1 MIERTLA
8 RRYAKALL
16 EVSEKDQTVEET
28 EATLLALRQVYLE
41 DPALRQV
48 LQQPRI
54 PRAERIALLCRPFEG
69 GPGRGFTEFLSLL
82 VQKKRTDLIP
92 EIAEAFDRLAD
103 SSRGLVQVRVRTWK
117 ALDDDQRARLKEK
130 LTGLLKKQVRIEEEI
145 DSRLRGGI
153 CLQVGDR
160 MIDGSVASRIK
171 ELRERLQAV
180 ACR

>member
-16 EVSEKDQTVEET
+16 AVSAKEQTIEET
-28 EATLLALRQVYLE
+28 EATLLALRQVYLD
-41 DPALRQV
+41 DPALRRV

-54 PRAERIALLCRPFEG
+54 PRAERIALICRPFEG
-69 GPGRGFTEFLSLL
+69 GPGRGFVEFLALL
-82 VQKKRTDLIP
+82 VQKKRIHLIP
-92 EIAEAFDRLAD
+92 EIAEAYDRLAD
-103 SSRGLVQVRVRTWK
+103 SSRGLVQVRVKTWK
-117 ALDDDQRARLKEK
+117 ALDEDQRTRLKEK
-130 LTGLLKKQVRIEEEI
+130 LTGLLRKQVRIEEEV
-145 DSRLRGGI
+145 DPCLRGGI